1 MITEETVKQYIDR
14 LEDEWSEL
22 NEQFY
27 DAIERGFL
35 PDVETI
41 RAAQL
46 KNRDKFE
53 AILELRK
60 IETEKLKKVS

>member
-1 MITEETVKQYIDR
+1 MITEETIREYEAQLD
-14 LEDEWSEL
+14 DEWSEL